1 MGHPRYS
8 LDGSCLRF
16 LDSGGNGSLQ
26 FHPLYNLD
34 VIETGYGISLRPL
47 SVFANEVYKNC
58 YTHCFKVKLTGDDAD
73 SYTEKD
79 KLLVSDGGFSRTY
92 QKTSGIAGY
101 ALLFSSRYLRM
112 VSHQP
117 FAGREEALKRNHDID
132 NDNAIF
138 ETLEEHMK
146 VAQTDEGI
154 DLQAQVDDLVR
165 LMEAYR
171 SGAVAENH

>member
-1 MGHPRYS
+1 MEGKHCHIINGHVPVKAKKGES
-8 LDGSCLRF
+8 PIK
-16 LDSGGNGSLQ
+16 GGG
-26 FHPLYNLD
+26 
-34 VIETGYGISLRPL
+34 
-47 SVFANEVYKNC
+47 
-58 YTHCFKVKLTGDDAD
+58 
-73 SYTEKD
+73 
-79 KLLVSDGGFSRTY
+79 KLLVIDGGFSRAY

-101 ALLFSSRYLRM
+101 TLLFSSRYLRM

-138 ETLEEHMK
+138 ETLEERMK
-146 VAQTDEGI
+146 VAQTDEGV

-171 SGAVAENH
+171 SGAVAENHQN